1 MSDKP
6 ALYIVATPIG
16 NLDDFSFRAV
26 KILGEVDVLACEDTR
41 RTKILL
47 SKFEIRQP
55 SRMISYREKN
65 EVTAVQGIIKLLEN
79 GNTVALCT
87 DAGYPGLS
95 DPGYRLISAAVEK
108 GIEVIVI
115 PGASAVDVALASSG
129 LPTDSF
135 TFLGFPPRKD
145 GQRLRFFETEKDSS
159 HTLIFFESPMR
170 VVETLLSAL
179 EALGDR
185 KTAVCIELTKIF
197 ERIHRGYLSDLI
209 EELRDIKIKGE
220 VTIVI
225 AGNNRKFLKDSDS

>member
-1 MSDKP
+1 M
-6 ALYIVATPIG
+6 V
-16 NLDDFSFRAV
+16 V
-26 KILGEVDVLACEDTR
+26 
-41 RTKILL
+41 
-47 SKFEIRQP
+47 
-55 SRMISYREKN
+55 
-65 EVTAVQGIIKLLEN
+65 
-79 GNTVALCT
+79 
-87 DAGYPGLS
+87 
-95 DPGYRLISAAVEK
+95 
-108 GIEVIVI
+108 